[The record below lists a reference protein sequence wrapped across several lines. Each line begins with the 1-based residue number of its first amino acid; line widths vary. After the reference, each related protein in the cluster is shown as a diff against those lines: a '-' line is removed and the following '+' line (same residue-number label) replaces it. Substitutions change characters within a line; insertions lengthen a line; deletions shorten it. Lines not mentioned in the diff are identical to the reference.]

1 MDDAEKVCNKIQE
14 HHANW
19 KKIGEALGINSDK
32 LNDIDRKHKS
42 TEHCLAKLVRCW
54 LCGPTPRPTHTALSI
69 ALYVSSDE
77 GRDYSFVRYQLLH
90 VVHLVCVQ
98 ILLSR

>member
-1 MDDAEKVCNKIQE
+1 MFMHSGVLNMDDAEKVCNKIQE

-42 TEHCLAKLVRCW
+42 TEHCLAKLC
-54 LCGPTPRPTHTALSI
+54 L
-69 ALYVSSDE
+69 LYTSDAADE
-77 GRDYSFVRYQLLH
+77 
-90 VVHLVCVQ
+90 
-98 ILLSR
+98 